1 MAGGLS
7 GMAYGGKSSGGGG
20 KSTTSE
26 DEHLTDAF
34 DAKASGDRRAWVA
47 SMKAAIEACIRSYGS
62 TEKESPSE
70 DAGESGEE

>member
-7 GMAYGGKSSGGGG
+7 GMAYGKSSGGG

-34 DAKASGDRRAWVA
+34 DASAKGDRRSFIA
-47 SMKAAIEACIRSYGS
+47 SMKSAIEACIRSYGGGDA
-62 TEKESPSE
+62 ESESE